1 MLYFTGDTH
10 GEKGRFSEEKT
21 SGESKWT
28 KEDVIFVCGDFGYI
42 MYDNAIERDYLD
54 ELAQK
59 PYTICFCDGNHEN
72 FTALNSY
79 PVEVWNGGKIHRI
92 RPNIIHLMRG
102 QIFNIQG
109 KKIFSMGGAYSIDK
123 ALKRSQG
130 LHWSEELP
138 NNEEYREAVDA
149 LKAVDFQVDYI
160 ISHTAP
166 QRIIAYMG
174 KIPDAHD
181 AELTGFL
188 EWVMCETKFKRW
200 YFGHWHLEREVMDTF
215 QCLWY
220 NIVQAE

>member
-10 GEKGRFSEEKT
+10 GEKGRFSEEKMP
-21 SGESKWT
+21 GESKWT
-28 KEDVIFVCGDFGYI
+28 KKDVIFVCGDFGYI
-42 MYDNAIERDYLD
+42 MYDDAIERDYLD

-72 FTALNSY
+72 FTVLNSY

-149 LKAVDFQVDYI
+149 LKVVDFQVDYI

-188 EWVMCETKFKRW
+188 EWVMCETKFKK
-200 YFGHWHLEREVMDTF
+200 
-215 QCLWY
+215 
-220 NIVQAE
+220 

>member
-10 GEKGRFSEEKT
+10 GEKGRFCEEKMQ
-21 SGESKWT
+21 GESTWT
-28 KEDVIFVCGDFGYI
+28 EKDVVFVCGDFSYI
-42 MYDNAIERDYLD
+42 IYNDKTEQAYLD
-54 ELAQK
+54 ELATK

-79 PVEVWNGGKIHRI
+79 PVEIWNGGKIHRI

-123 ALKRSQG
+123 ATKKYQG
-130 LHWSEELP
+130 IHWEEELP
-138 NNEEYREAVDA
+138 NNEEYREAANA

-188 EWVMCETKFKRW
+188 EWVMVETKFKKW
-200 YFGHWHLEREVMDTF
+200 YFGHWHEERELRGDF
-215 QCLWY
+215 RCLWY
-220 NIVQAE
+220 DVVQAE